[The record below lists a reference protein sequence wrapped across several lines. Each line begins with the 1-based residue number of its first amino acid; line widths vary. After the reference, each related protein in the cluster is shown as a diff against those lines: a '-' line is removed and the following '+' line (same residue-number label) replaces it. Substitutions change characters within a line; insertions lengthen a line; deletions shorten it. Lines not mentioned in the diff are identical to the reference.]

1 MPTDP
6 DILLYAAVPIVGFVA
21 GFVNTLAG
29 SGSLITLPLLIVLG
43 LPANVANGTN
53 RVGILAQDIVS
64 VTTFR
69 RRGALRFAE
78 SPKFVA
84 PAVIGAFAG
93 ALLAVDLDEA
103 LLNRT
108 IGVLMIVM
116 LIVIIAKPGRWLES
130 HAGGSSIPYAWQVP
144 IYFVIG
150 IYCGFIQAGAGI
162 FLLASFVLASGY
174 DLVRGNAMKNLVVLI
189 VTIAALAVFVLH
201 DQVRWGLGL
210 LLATGAAAGAWVAA
224 TMAVS
229 RGAGFVRWVLI
240 AIVALSAIA
249 LLSDYRVVS

>member
-1 MPTDP
+1 M
-6 DILLYAAVPIVGFVA
+6 
-21 GFVNTLAG
+21 
-29 SGSLITLPLLIVLG
+29 PLLILLG

-69 RRGALRFAE
+69 RRGALRFSE
-78 SPKFVA
+78 SPKFVI
-84 PAVIGAFAG
+84 PAVIGALIG
-93 ALLAVDLDEA
+93 ALLAVDLDETI
-103 LLNRT
+103 LNRT
-108 IGVLMIVM
+108 IGVLMIIM
-116 LIVIIAKPGRWLES
+116 LGVILLKPGRFIES
-130 HAGGSSIPYAWQVP
+130 HADGSSIHYGWQLP

-189 VTIAALAVFVLH
+189 VTIAALAVFIVN

-210 LLATGAAAGAWVAA
+210 LLGTGTAAGAWVAA
-224 TMAVS
+224 SMAVT
-229 RGAGFVRWVLI
+229 RGAGFVRWVLVVI
-240 AIVALSAIA
+240 IALSAIA
-249 LLSDYRVVS
+249 LFTDYRIVS